1 MIANSQVRDDLD
13 LVSACYNPKAGHIA
27 INMPS
32 VGRDLFESTPQI
44 QYGYGNEEAMLS
56 VPPRLPSNTALV
68 AIHVFNNGK
77 AANEQ
82 IKNESIEIFEN
93 AFLKSF

>member
-1 MIANSQVRDDLD
+1 MIANSKVRDDLD

-32 VGRDLFESTPQI
+32 VGRDLFESTPQVH
-44 QYGYGNEEAMLS
+44 YGNEKAMLS
-56 VPPRLPSNTALV
+56 VPPRLPRNTALV

-82 IKNESIEIFEN
+82 IKNESIQIFEN

>member
-32 VGRDLFESTPQI
+32 VGIDLFEPTPQI
-44 QYGYGNEEAMLS
+44 QYGYGKTMIS

-93 AFLKSF
+93 AFLKSFK